1 MGTYGGPDI
10 VTDGLVFSVDAAN
23 KKSYPGS
30 GTAWND
36 LSGNANTGTL
46 TNGPA
51 FDSENSGNV
60 NFDGTN
66 DYIILTSAITNSIYT
81 VNFWYKTG
89 GNDGTYGYFT
99 TDSSA
104 TSKGFAM
111 SEGGTASITG
121 GALSY
126 GNFYYYAQPTAT
138 KLTQTTLLTT
148 NTWYNIAAVFDT
160 SSNNIKVYINGVLD
174 INQSISNIQTDVVQ
188 IGRWNSG
195 NANFINGNMASF
207 KIYNRALTSTE
218 VVQNYNATK
227 SRFGL

>member
-1 MGTYGGPDI
+1 MSFSYSPKI
-10 VTDGLVFSVDAAN
+10 VTDGLVLCLDAAN

-36 LSGNANTGTL
+36 LSGNANAGTL
-46 TNGPA
+46 TNGPVFSA
-51 FDSENSGNV
+51 V
-60 NFDGTN
+60 NNGSIGFDGTN
-66 DYIILTSAITNSIYT
+66 DYIVLASTITATIYT
-81 VNFWYKTG
+81 LDFWYKTG
-89 GNDGTYGYFT
+89 VNDGGYGYFT
-99 TDSSA
+99 TDAGSP
-104 TSKGFAM
+104 SKGFAM
-111 SEGGTASITG
+111 SEGGTAVE
-121 GALSY
+121 LSY
-126 GNFYYYAQPTAT
+126 GNFYYYNASSAT

-207 KIYNRALTSTE
+207 KIYNKELTSTE
-218 VVQNYNATK
+218 IQQNYNALK
-227 SRFGL
+227 SRFI

>member
-1 MGTYGGPDI
+1 MATNGGPNI
-10 VTDGLVFSVDAAN
+10 IEDGLIFTVDAAN

-89 GNDGTYGYFT
+89 GNDGGYGYFT
-99 TDSSA
+99 TDAGSP
-104 TSKGFAM
+104 SKGFAM
-111 SEGGTASITG
+111 SEGGTAVE
-121 GALSY
+121 LSY
-126 GNFYYYAQPTAT
+126 GNFYYYNASSAT
-138 KLTQTTLLTT
+138 KIPNNTLLTT
-148 NTWYNIAAVFDT
+148 NTWYNIVAVFDT
-160 SSNNIKVYINGVLD
+160 SSNTIKVYINGVLD
-174 INQSISNIQTDVVQ
+174 VTQSISNIQTSVVH

-195 NANFINGNMASF
+195 NNHYINGNMASY
-207 KIYNRALTSTE
+207 KIYNRELSAAE
-218 VVQNYNATK
+218 VLQNYNATK
-227 SRFGL
+227 NRFI